1 MYLRLTLGIA
11 SASAVGL
18 AILLPYINFALFK
31 DGAGNSALVLF
42 VFAVALMAAIQAY
55 QSIQQSRNQFRVGIY
70 AAGCGLLL
78 KGLLTWPLTYLL
90 GTTGASLST
99 LLGLIGTL
107 IYFVFSEKKALN
119 SFWIEQGYGKKLLL
133 CLGIMAC
140 VLFLYYGVI
149 TLLSGGPVT
158 KRLQALIFCLGGV
171 FFGGTVF
178 IIMALKVKLLTIR
191 EWLLVPF
198 GKKLLKLR
206 GGKNEIR

>member
-1 MYLRLTLGIA
+1 M
-11 SASAVGL
+11 
-18 AILLPYINFALFK
+18 
-31 DGAGNSALVLF
+31 
-42 VFAVALMAAIQAY
+42 
-55 QSIQQSRNQFRVGIY
+55 
-70 AAGCGLLL
+70 L

-119 SFWIEQGYGKKLLL
+119 SFWTEQGYGKKLLL

-140 VLFLYYGVI
+140 ALFLYYGVI